1 MTEQT
6 LVVEAAPTKEFFV
19 YMLVRD
25 IALPRAILDLVDN
38 CVDGAIRLRA
48 EDSFQGLHV
57 ALDVTR
63 ERFRIADNCGGIPV
77 DVAQKYA
84 FRFGRLPEAVPT
96 KHSIGQFGVGMKR
109 ALFKIGRQFTVQSTT
124 GSGGFVIS
132 EDVEEWKHKPDWNF
146 TLTELQLDPAAEPG
160 TTVTIEA
167 LHHTVSEAFGLETFI
182 TDLRQQVQQAHTS
195 AIERGMTF
203 SVNGIPLEYQPIELL
218 DSETLK
224 PAFRER
230 YLTSPEGVEP
240 VRVRIYAGVGESDPQ
255 EAGWYIFCNGRM
267 VVSSDQTETTG
278 WGTEG
283 GTVVPK
289 FHNRSA
295 RFRGY
300 VFFDSDNAALL
311 PWNTTKTGVDVD
323 SPVFR
328 STKQEMISLMR
339 PVIDFL
345 NKLSREVEA
354 HDDETPLQDALEES
368 RAVPLR
374 VLTQSP
380 VFASPQPA
388 ALHRVRERKDP
399 VISYRRPMDLVR
411 RVQKQ
416 LGVYTQKEV
425 GERTFDYYFALE
437 CAD

>member
-1 MTEQT
+1 MPKQK
-6 LVVEAAPTKEFFV
+6 LVVEAEPTKEFFI

-38 CVDGAIRLRA
+38 CVDGAIRLRGEEGFA
-48 EDSFQGLHV
+48 GLHV
-57 ALDVTR
+57 ALECSE
-63 ERFRIADNCGGIPV
+63 ERFRITDNCGGIPV
-77 DVAQKYA
+77 EIAQKYA
-84 FRFGRLPEAVPT
+84 FRFGRLAEAIPT

-109 ALFKIGRQFTVQSTT
+109 ALFKLGRRFTVESVTRDE
-124 GSGGFVIS
+124 GFVIS
-132 EDVEEWKHKPDWNF
+132 EDVEDWKHSPDWNF
-146 TLTELQLDPAAEPG
+146 TLTEIEAEVGAEPG
-160 TTVTIEA
+160 TIVTIEE
-167 LHHTVSEAFGLETFI
+167 LHPTVAEAFGLETFI
-182 TDLRQQVQQAHTS
+182 TDLRQQVQEAHTS

-203 SVNGIPLEYQPIELL
+203 SVNGIPLEFQPIELL
-218 DSETLK
+218 DSESLK

-230 YLTSPEGVEP
+230 YLTSPDGVEP
-240 VRVRIYAGVGESDPQ
+240 VRVRIYAGVGDSDPQ
-255 EAGWYIFCNGRM
+255 QAGWYIFCNGRM
-267 VVSSDQTETTG
+267 VVGSDQTETTG

-328 STKQEMISLMR
+328 STKQEMISMMR

-354 HDDETPLQDALEES
+354 HEDETPLQDALEES
-368 RAVPLR
+368 QAVPLR
-374 VLTQSP
+374 ELRPTT
-380 VFASPQPA
+380 VFAAPQSA
-388 ALHRVRERKDP
+388 ALVRARAKKEP
-399 VISYRRPMDLVR
+399 VISYRKPMELVR

-425 GERTFDYYFALE
+425 GERTFDYYFQME